1 MTVKTL
7 RARLASGAMPL
18 ALLLTNGAAGAQ
30 PAQTAPRRAVPPAKP
45 SAAAAAIGGVVI
57 SRQAVTDATVRAVY
71 TKAKWRALWSDAD
84 VAALNTALGDRSRHG
99 LDHVAFLP
107 DLPADAA
114 PADIDVAR
122 TRVALAYAGALAR
135 GRVDPATLH
144 QVYTLPRP
152 SVDLATGLVAAIAR
166 HKVDDWLESL
176 APQDADYRLLSDAYR
191 VFSEKALTAPAGP
204 APLEAP
210 AQTGAAALIRVGTR
224 DPRVATIVEQLVESG
239 YLLTPGP
246 VAAPTLA
253 QSASTIAGLQPA
265 TPSSAP
271 VYTQAIADAMKGLQ
285 TDYGI
290 AADGIVGPETL
301 KVLNLGPGDRARALA
316 VALERRRW
324 LERTP
329 PATRID
335 VNTAASQ
342 LRYYR
347 DGVLVDQRKV
357 IVGEPGRET
366 PALSSPIYRLV
377 ANPTWTVPKSIQNG
391 EMANVDD
398 AYLQEHNMVLRDGW
412 IVQQPGPSNALGLV
426 KFDMANDQAIYLHDT
441 SAPGLFD
448 RSQRHLSHGCVRVE
462 DAIGFAQMLADDQGV
477 TEAWQTAQASGEM
490 QFVPLPR
497 RIPVRLLYENVYVG
511 DAGKVAFRT
520 DPYGWND
527 PVAEQLGF
535 ERSAARRAEARD
547 IDIGP

>member
-1 MTVKTL
+1 
-7 RARLASGAMPL
+7 MPL

-246 VAAPTLA
+246 GPVTAPTLA

-520 DPYGWND
+520 EPYGWND

>member
-1 MTVKTL
+1 
-7 RARLASGAMPL
+7 MPL

-30 PAQTAPRRAVPPAKP
+30 PAQTAPRRAAPPAKP
-45 SAAAAAIGGVVI
+45 NAAPAAIGGVVI

-71 TKAKWRALWSDAD
+71 TKAKWRAVWSDAD

-191 VFSEKALTAPAGP
+191 VFSEKALTAPSGP

-246 VAAPTLA
+246 VAAPTLV

-265 TPSSAP
+265 TPSNAP

>member
-1 MTVKTL
+1 MKTL

-246 VAAPTLA
+246 GPVTAPTLA

>member
-1 MTVKTL
+1 MIVTTL

-30 PAQTAPRRAVPPAKP
+30 PAQTAPRRAAPPAKP
-45 SAAAAAIGGVVI
+45 SAAPAAINGVVI

-71 TKAKWRALWSDAD
+71 TKAKWRAVWSDAD
-84 VAALNTALGDRSRHG
+84 VAALNTALGNRSRHG

-107 DLPADAA
+107 DLPADATS
-114 PADIDVAR
+114 ADTDVAR

-152 SVDLATGLVAAIAR
+152 SVDLATGLTAAIAR
-166 HKVDDWLESL
+166 HKVDEWLESL

>member
-1 MTVKTL
+1 MKTL

-246 VAAPTLA
+246 GPVTAPTLA

-520 DPYGWND
+520 EPYGWND

>member
-1 MTVKTL
+1 MIVTTL

-30 PAQTAPRRAVPPAKP
+30 PAQTAPRRAAPPAKP
-45 SAAAAAIGGVVI
+45 SAAPAAIGGVVI
-57 SRQAVTDATVRAVY
+57 SRQAVTDETVRAVY
-71 TKAKWRALWSDAD
+71 TKAKWRAVWSDAD

-107 DLPADAA
+107 DLPADAT

-246 VAAPTLA
+246 VAAPTLT

-271 VYTQAIADAMKGLQ
+271 AYTQAIADAMKGLQ

>member
-1 MTVKTL
+1 MIVTTL
-7 RARLASGAMPL
+7 RARLAYGAMPL
-18 ALLLTNGAAGAQ
+18 ALLLMNGAAGAQ
-30 PAQTAPRRAVPPAKP
+30 PAQTAPRRAAPPAKP
-45 SAAAAAIGGVVI
+45 SAAPAAIGGVVI
-57 SRQAVTDATVRAVY
+57 SRQAVTGATIRAVY
-71 TKAKWRALWSDAD
+71 TKAKWRAVWSDAD

-204 APLEAP
+204 APLEPP
-210 AQTGAAALIRVGTR
+210 AQTDAAALIRVGTR